1 MRNFTG
7 NENVILDLFLEMF
20 EKLGVKTSY
29 DMIILKSILLLD
41 ILIQTSKN
49 TFT

>member
-41 ILIQTSKN
+41 ILIHTSKN

>member
-7 NENVILDLFLEMF
+7 NGNVILDLFLEMF

-41 ILIQTSKN
+41 NLIQTSKN